1 MAFNPDIIQSING
14 FYSEHYLLALLDKDE
29 DMRALFERW
38 DADPVSPAKQL
49 EGLRRTY
56 FAAKSKLHE
65 ASDTATQTGI
75 ATGWHRAIL
84 NALGFETTAEQLTL
98 DDQTEVAIATSVE
111 QNGTPRI
118 VVLDAGWQP
127 TSADP
132 TPLLERSAAAAFL
145 TGTKAHCDTL
155 GTLVSAIYRNQE
167 APRWILLLGGD
178 HILLID
184 QRKYF
189 LGQWLHIDL
198 DTAYGAQVAN
208 APLREPAAMLAR
220 ECLAPYSGTSIHDG
234 IDDRSHRHA
243 YSVSDDLKDSLR
255 EAIEILANEYLWWR
269 RNVDRSAVFTTDI
282 LATLPNDLK
291 EECLRWLYKLLFLFY
306 VEARGGELDIVPM
319 RQDCYRLGYSLEAL
333 RDLELVT
340 LTTPEAQNGTFIHDS
355 LNKLFDL
362 VQNGTRKSS
371 GLDLSD
377 GAGAF
382 AIHGLNAPLF
392 DASRVTPL
400 LAKARFRNA
409 ALQKILQLLSLSRT
423 RKNHS
428 RGRVSYAQLGI
439 NQLGSVYE
447 GILSYTGFFAA
458 ERLYGIR
465 RADKSDD
472 PIFYIGESETH
483 RYETAEFV
491 MVDDPDQ
498 PGKSKRLVHEKGAYV
513 LHLAGRDRERS
524 ASFYTPEV
532 LTREVVLRT
541 LNERI
546 VTTTTAD
553 EILTLKVLEPA
564 MGSGAF
570 LNEAITQLAD
580 AYLARK
586 QRETKQLIPAEQIHH
601 ERQRVKEWLARHN
614 VYGVDL
620 NPIAVELAR
629 VSLWLGTMHEGS
641 SAPWFGLRLADG
653 NSLVGCKRAI
663 YTFSEITSGG
673 FRDSAPTL
681 LPMGPTWQTV
691 PAGAVYHFLL
701 PFDGMVDMRNDV
713 VKDHLPAETAKVR
726 SWRKEFVSQKWVKDN
741 AKRLHE
747 MTLRIDALWKVVSTE
762 RANAVAKCSTPRTFW
777 PYNETADPLSIG
789 SQEQIAAELEEPFH
803 AYPRLKL
810 IMDAWCALWFLPP
823 ADWNTL
829 PSPDEWLERIDAIL
843 TGTLFV
849 NDLFEVDAGDP
860 DGVDTDYER
869 DFVSRHGWIDTAK
882 LKREIPFL
890 RAADTCAA
898 RHRFHHYML
907 RFAEVFTERG
917 GFDVLLGN
925 PPWLKVSWDESG
937 VLGEY
942 DPMIVMKDLSAT
954 DVVAERN
961 RILER
966 PGALAAY
973 IDEACATLAF
983 REFANGVVSY
993 AILKGTQ
1000 TNLYKMFVVQA
1011 WELLSGI
1018 GFAGLLHPE
1027 GMYDDSKGQAARR
1040 EVYKRLRFHA
1050 HFQNELLLFE
1060 DVGHTRPYGF
1070 SIYGPEQSPNFKSIC
1085 NLYHPRT
1092 IQACLD
1098 HDGFGNVPGMK
1109 DANGRWNTSGHASR
1123 MLTVTERELAIM
1135 AQIEGT
1141 PDVLGTKLLA
1151 AHSTEALTV
1160 LAKLSAQPRRA
1171 SDVDPNYEVS
1181 RCFDESIDQKKGY
1194 FVKAPADIA
1203 TIDNIV
1209 LCGPNIL
1216 IGNPGGQNSG
1226 PEAKTNLDYVSTDW
1240 ELVSNDFVANAK
1252 YRVTEKGRAAVD
1264 TASQQFKIAHRMMLA
1279 ITGVRSLIPAV
1290 VHPETMH
1297 IHGVSTTRL
1306 SKHSDLLVIAA
1317 LAFSIVADYGV
1328 RVVNK
1333 TNLNDFLPYIPF
1345 PAADSPWLY
1354 PLAMVA
1360 LRMNCVT
1367 SHYAPL
1373 WEEVTAHHGI
1383 KSEWSR
1389 DHAPR
1394 TDRARRALE
1403 IDCDALATLAYGLT
1417 ADELCAI
1424 YTTQFAVLQGYERS
1438 NRYDANGRLLP
1449 GAVQRLATKLG
1460 WHTGTL
1466 PPPPKQDGTPGADPW
1481 VVDHILSNGEN
1492 IGAIRWQDPKL
1503 FPLVERTYVPPFTT
1517 NDREADMRKAIER
1530 WQAWLDSGV
1539 PKELPFGDR
1548 S

>member
-1 MAFNPDIIQSING
+1 
-14 FYSEHYLLALLDKDE
+14 
-29 DMRALFERW
+29 
-38 DADPVSPAKQL
+38 
-49 EGLRRTY
+49 
-56 FAAKSKLHE
+56 
-65 ASDTATQTGI
+65 
-75 ATGWHRAIL
+75 
-84 NALGFETTAEQLTL
+84 
-98 DDQTEVAIATSVE
+98 
-111 QNGTPRI
+111 
-118 VVLDAGWQP
+118 
-127 TSADP
+127 
-132 TPLLERSAAAAFL
+132 
-145 TGTKAHCDTL
+145 
-155 GTLVSAIYRNQE
+155 
-167 APRWILLLGGD
+167 
-178 HILLID
+178 
-184 QRKYF
+184 
-189 LGQWLHIDL
+189 
-198 DTAYGAQVAN
+198 
-208 APLREPAAMLAR
+208 
-220 ECLAPYSGTSIHDG
+220 
-234 IDDRSHRHA
+234 
-243 YSVSDDLKDSLR
+243 
-255 EAIEILANEYLWWR
+255 
-269 RNVDRSAVFTTDI
+269 
-282 LATLPNDLK
+282 
-291 EECLRWLYKLLFLFY
+291 
-306 VEARGGELDIVPM
+306 
-319 RQDCYRLGYSLEAL
+319 
-333 RDLELVT
+333 
-340 LTTPEAQNGTFIHDS
+340 
-355 LNKLFDL
+355 
-362 VQNGTRKSS
+362 
-371 GLDLSD
+371 
-377 GAGAF
+377 
-382 AIHGLNAPLF
+382 
-392 DASRVTPL
+392 
-400 LAKARFRNA
+400 
-409 ALQKILQLLSLSRT
+409 
-423 RKNHS
+423 
-428 RGRVSYAQLGI
+428 
-439 NQLGSVYE
+439 
-447 GILSYTGFFAA
+447 
-458 ERLYGIR
+458 
-465 RADKSDD
+465 
-472 PIFYIGESETH
+472 
-483 RYETAEFV
+483 
-491 MVDDPDQ
+491 
-498 PGKSKRLVHEKGAYV
+498 
-513 LHLAGRDRERS
+513 
-524 ASFYTPEV
+524 
-532 LTREVVLRT
+532 
-541 LNERI
+541 
-546 VTTTTAD
+546 
-553 EILTLKVLEPA
+553 
-564 MGSGAF
+564 
-570 LNEAITQLAD
+570 
-580 AYLARK
+580 
-586 QRETKQLIPAEQIHH
+586 
-601 ERQRVKEWLARHN
+601 
-614 VYGVDL
+614 
-620 NPIAVELAR
+620 
-629 VSLWLGTMHEGS
+629 
-641 SAPWFGLRLADG
+641 
-653 NSLVGCKRAI
+653 
-663 YTFSEITSGG
+663 
-673 FRDSAPTL
+673 
-681 LPMGPTWQTV
+681 
-691 PAGAVYHFLL
+691 
-701 PFDGMVDMRNDV
+701 
-713 VKDHLPAETAKVR
+713 
-726 SWRKEFVSQKWVKDN
+726 
-741 AKRLHE
+741 

-890 RAADTCAA
+890 RAADACAA

>member
-1 MAFNPDIIQSING
+1 MAFNPDVIQSING

-29 DMRALFERW
+29 DMRALFARW
-38 DADPVSPAKQL
+38 DTDPTSPAKRL

-56 FAAKSKLHE
+56 FAAKAKLHE
-65 ASDTATQTGI
+65 AADNATQSAIST
-75 ATGWHRAIL
+75 TWHRSIL
-84 NALGFETTAEQLTL
+84 AALDFATDPEQLLL
-98 DDQTEVAIATSVE
+98 DDGTEVAITTSVE
-111 QNGTPRI
+111 QNGVPRV
-118 VVLDAGWQP
+118 VVLDSGWQP
-127 TSADP
+127 RTDDA
-132 TPLLERSAAAAFL
+132 TPILERSAKNAFL
-145 TGTKAHCDTL
+145 TGTRAHCDTI

-167 APRWILLLGGD
+167 APRWIIVLGGD
-178 HILLID
+178 HLLLID

-189 LGQWLHIDL
+189 LGQWLHVDL

-208 APLREPAAMLAR
+208 APLREPAALLAR
-220 ECLAPYSGTSIHDG
+220 ECLAPHSGTSVHDG

-269 RNVDRSAVFTTDI
+269 RNVDRSAVFTSDV
-282 LATLPNDLK
+282 LATLPNELK

-382 AIHGLNAPLF
+382 AIQGLNAPLF
-392 DASRVTPL
+392 DTARSTPL
-400 LAKARFRNA
+400 LSKARFRNA
-409 ALQKILQLLSLSRT
+409 ALQQILQLLSLSRT
-423 RKNHS
+423 RRNQA

-447 GILSYTGFFAA
+447 GILSYTGFFAS

-465 RADKSDD
+465 RADKTDD

-483 RYETAEFV
+483 RYDTAEFV

-541 LNERI
+541 LKERI
-546 VTTTTAD
+546 VATTTAD
-553 EILTLKVLEPA
+553 EILDLKVLEPA

-580 AYLARK
+580 AYLERK
-586 QRETKQLIPAEQIHH
+586 QRETKTLIPAEQIHH

-641 SAPWFGLRLADG
+641 TAPWFGLRLAAG
-653 NSLVGCKRAI
+653 NSLVGCKRAV
-663 YTFSEITSGG
+663 YTYSEIIDGSY
-673 FRDSAPTL
+673 REKAPRML
-681 LPMGPTWQTV
+681 RMGPDWEPV
-691 PAGAVYHFLL
+691 PAGSVYHFLL

-713 VKDHLPAETAKVR
+713 VKEHLPDETARVR
-726 SWRKEFVSQKWVKDN
+726 AWRKEFVSPKWVKEH
-741 AKRLHE
+741 ATPLHE
-747 MTLRIDALWKVVSTE
+747 MTRRIDALWQVVAAE
-762 RANAVAKCSTPRTFW
+762 RQAAVDQCTTARTFW
-777 PYNETADPLSIG
+777 PYNEGAHAPSIV

-823 ADWNTL
+823 AEWSSL
-829 PSPDEWLERIDAIL
+829 PSPGEWLERINAIL
-843 TGTLFV
+843 TGVLVT
-849 NDLFEVDAGDP
+849 NDLFADATADP

-869 DFVSRHGWIDTAK
+869 DFVSRHGWIDTDK

-890 RAADTCAA
+890 KAAHACAM
-898 RHRFHHYML
+898 RYQFHHYML
-907 RFAEVFTERG
+907 RFAEVFTSRG

-942 DPMIVMKDLSAT
+942 DPSIVMKGLSAT
-954 DVVAERN
+954 DVVSERD
-961 RILER
+961 RILAR
-966 PGALAAY
+966 PGALSAY
-973 IDEACATLAF
+973 IEEACATLAF

-1011 WELLSGI
+1011 WELLSTT

-1027 GMYDDSKGQAARR
+1027 GFYDDSKGQAARR

-1050 HFQNELLLFE
+1050 PFFNQLMLFE
-1060 DVGHTRPYGF
+1060 DVAHRASYGIHVYGNLQSTNF
-1070 SIYGPEQSPNFKSIC
+1070 DSIS

-1092 IQACLD
+1092 ISLCYQ
-1098 HDGFGNVPGMK
+1098 HDGFGPVPGMK
-1109 DANGRWNTSGHASR
+1109 TADEQWDMSGHANR
-1123 MLTVTERELAIM
+1123 ILHVTERELAVM

-1141 PDVLGTKLLA
+1141 TDVFGTKLLA
-1151 AHSTEALTV
+1151 AHSTEALSV
-1160 LAKLSAQPRRA
+1160 LEKLSKQPRRA
-1171 SDVDPNYEVS
+1171 SEVDPNYSVS
-1181 RCFDESIDQKKGY
+1181 RCFDESVDQKKGY
-1194 FVKAPADIA
+1194 FIQAPAA
-1203 TIDNIV
+1203 SANIDNIV

-1216 IGNPGGQNSG
+1216 IGNPGGQVAW
-1226 PEAKTNLDYVSTDW
+1226 EDAKNKADYSATDW
-1240 ELVSNDFVANAK
+1240 AAVPNDFVPNAK
-1252 YRVTEKGRAAVD
+1252 YRVTEKGRKALSV
-1264 TASQQFKIAHRMMLA
+1264 TSFSYKTVHRRMVG
-1279 ITGVRSLIPAV
+1279 ITSERTCISAV
-1290 VHPETMH
+1290 VPQNVNH
-1297 IHGVSTTRL
+1297 IDNVVSISASSTLVLQATT
-1306 SKHSDLLVIAA
+1306 IASS
-1317 LAFSIVADYGV
+1317 LPF
-1328 RVVNK
+1328 
-1333 TNLNDFLPYIPF
+1333 DFACRAQGRTKLGDIFQLIPF

-1373 WEEVTAHHGI
+1373 WEEVTAHYGI

-1389 DHAPR
+1389 EHAPR
-1394 TDRARRALE
+1394 TDIARRALE

-1438 NRYDANGRLLP
+1438 NRYDATGRLLP

-1460 WHTGTL
+1460 WHNGTL
-1466 PPPPKQDGTPGADPW
+1466 PHPPKQDGTPGAEPW
-1481 VVDHILSNGEN
+1481 VVDHILSNGET
-1492 IGAIRWQDPKL
+1492 IGAIRWADPKL
-1503 FPLVERTYVPPFTT
+1503 YPLIERTYIPPFKT
-1517 NDREADMRKAIER
+1517 NDREADMRAAIER
-1530 WQAWLDSGV
+1530 WQAWLDSGA
-1539 PKELPFGDR
+1539 PKTLPFGDR
-1548 S
+1548 L